1 MLSVWERIH
10 SFQTY
15 SVIEFD
21 CHCHL
26 SFIYHFLFHRLI
38 REKLQNSFA
47 WAGALGK
54 AFRGEPLD
62 QFTIMILFLDY
73 KIDNSFVMRI
83 IVIGE
88 LPKTNHSCKY
98 VSGAPKKNIVQNHL
112 NIALLNEFQYLNG
125 GYRHIFIPQKFFICS
140 DFLAESLD

>member
-1 MLSVWERIH
+1 MLFVWERIH

-38 REKLQNSFA
+38 A

-54 AFRGEPLD
+54 PFRGEPLD
-62 QFTIMILFLDY
+62 KFTTMILFLDY
-73 KIDNSFVMRI
+73 KID
-83 IVIGE
+83 
-88 LPKTNHSCKY
+88 
-98 VSGAPKKNIVQNHL
+98 
-112 NIALLNEFQYLNG
+112 IALL
-125 GYRHIFIPQKFFICS
+125 
-140 DFLAESLD
+140 